1 MWLKCMFNF
10 IAVIGN
16 LLYYLIYVL
25 KFYLVL
31 FYVNVIMLNIVIYV
45 LKLFVINLIIQVWRT
60 RKELPLS
67 C

>member
-1 MWLKCMFNF
+1 MFYLVF
-10 IAVIGN
+10 IKN

-25 KFYLVL
+25 KFYLVF